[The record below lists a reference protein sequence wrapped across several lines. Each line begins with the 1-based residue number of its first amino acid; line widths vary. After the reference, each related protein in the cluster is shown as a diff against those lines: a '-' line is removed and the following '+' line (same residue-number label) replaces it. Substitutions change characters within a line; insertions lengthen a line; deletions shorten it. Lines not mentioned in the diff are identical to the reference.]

1 MASCLPYSEH
11 SIVTPPHTILF
22 KPRSARASSV
32 IAYFHT
38 AHLESDFVA
47 QIAKTIINFP
57 FNKKCIMLYIIC
69 IRYRGIIHWNLK
81 YHQSINQQETR

>member
-1 MASCLPYSEH
+1 MPLSF
-11 SIVTPPHTILF
+11 F
-22 KPRSARASSV
+22 KPCSAKTSSV
-32 IAYFHT
+32 IAYFQT
-38 AHLESDFVA
+38 AHLEPDFVA

-81 YHQSINQQETR
+81 YHQSMNQQETR